1 MPNGALDCSLI
12 ALRDAN
18 EIPGPNVEVQRSIA
32 ITIA

>member
-1 MPNGALDCSLI
+1 VPNGALDCSLI